1 MAARLGAA
9 SPSERRAMLTPVDL
23 DELLTQAR
31 RNEEIQC
38 RLDQVEEFLLGSR
51 EPGELLAQLPPT
63 VAGIYRLE
71 AVSVALL
78 ADNRRLDV
86 VFDSEGQGPLGSFRR
101 RRKEMRLIL
110 GDLEQPFLED
120 KPTREL
126 IEFFFPQ
133 GPKPASL
140 AVLPLWVSGEMLG
153 SLNLGALSSRRYQK
167 GLDTHFLERLG
178 RKTAFGLNV
187 ALLQDQARRMEQ
199 RQAVLEMA
207 GAACH
212 ELAQPLATLELGLEK
227 LRRSLGA
234 DEPLQQEIGGLMTQV
249 ERLGT
254 MIQQISQVNDYVT
267 RPYAQGLRI
276 VDLNAASGKTDQDA
290 GGRG

>member
-1 MAARLGAA
+1 
-9 SPSERRAMLTPVDL
+9 MLTPADL

-31 RNEEIQC
+31 RNEEIQS
-38 RLDQVEEFLLGSR
+38 RLDQVEEFLLASH
-51 EPGELLAQLPPT
+51 EPVELLAQLPPT
-63 VAGIYRLE
+63 VSGVYRLE
-71 AVSVALL
+71 AVTVALL

-86 VFDSEGQGPLGSFRR
+86 VFDSQGQGPPGCFRR
-101 RRKEMRLIL
+101 RRKEMRLLL
-110 GDLEQPFLED
+110 GDLEQPFMED
-120 KPTREL
+120 QPSREL
-126 IEFFFPQ
+126 TQFFFPQ
-133 GPKPASL
+133 GPRVASM
-140 AVLPLWVSGEMLG
+140 AVLPLWVGGEMLG
-153 SLNLGALSSRRYQK
+153 SLNLGALASRRYQK

-178 RKTAFGLNV
+178 RKTAFGLNA
-187 ALLQDQARRMEQ
+187 ALLLELARRMEQ
-199 RQAVLEMA
+199 RQAMLEMA

-254 MIQQISQVNDYVT
+254 MIQQISRVNDYVA

-276 VDLNAASGKTDQDA
+276 VDLDAASGETS
-290 GGRG
+290 